1 MRILYMRNQETH
13 REHLKYYMDE
23 SFERKNEETH
33 SKRMDERNRDLTRVI
48 SSGLDIGNLNGIIS
62 LNLIYTCFIIN

>member
-1 MRILYMRNQETH
+1 
-13 REHLKYYMDE
+13 MDE